1 MIDITSTLMIEK
13 ADACHQVQI
22 EAGVKINYSNTAACF
37 YEHLCSVHAFHFH
50 LWTTS
55 LTMVSLSLR
64 RSLLW
69 VVVIAAAVSTSSA
82 KRVTSSAPL
91 TPFGSKSSSN
101 NKLARMP
108 STTTAAAAS
117 SLTSNTAAIS
127 TPRGGGTTLSVKFC
141 VTAGLLLAF
150 NSGYING
157 CCLKGT
163 FVEGTK
169 QAVAAVTG
177 AYTTGAIALADGRL
191 DFFKLQAKVLASYIS
206 GSAIAGALIPT
217 PKLYDLAE
225 NTGTA
230 FLLAGAFL
238 FAAHYLATG
247 KGPSSN
253 WIFYFAAIANGIT
266 NSVTSVH
273 TANLCRTAHYSG
285 ISSDIGTFSGQLIG
299 GNDANAFKLKVFI
312 ALAVS
317 FFMGGYASYF
327 VSDAYTSSSLIFP
340 AIFDFLIGVWLT
352 TMGGPKGE

>member
-1 MIDITSTLMIEK
+1 MIEK
-13 ADACHQVQI
+13 TDACHAQVQI
-22 EAGVKINYSNTAACF
+22 EDGCQHQLQHAFESIYL
-37 YEHLCSVHAFHFH
+37 LCCVHAFHFH
-50 LWTTS
+50 LWTS
-55 LTMVSLSLR
+55 FTMVSLSLR
-64 RSLLW
+64 HSLLW
-69 VVVIAAAVSTSSA
+69 VVVIAAAFSTSSA
-82 KRVTSSAPL
+82 KRVTTLSPL
-91 TPFGSKSSSN
+91 TPFGSKSSN
-101 NKLARMP
+101 ELARMP
-108 STTTAAAAS
+108 STTTAAAAAA

-141 VTAGLLLAF
+141 VTAGLLVAF

-230 FLLAGAFL
+230 FLLAGTFL

-285 ISSDIGTFSGQLIG
+285 ISSDIGTFSGQWIG

-312 ALAVS
+312 ALAIS

-352 TMGGPKGE
+352 MGGPKGE